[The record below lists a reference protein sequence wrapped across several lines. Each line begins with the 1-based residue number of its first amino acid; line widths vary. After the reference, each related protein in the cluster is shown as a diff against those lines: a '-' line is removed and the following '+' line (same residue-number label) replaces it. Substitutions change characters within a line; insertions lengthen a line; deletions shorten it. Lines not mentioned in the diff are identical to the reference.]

1 MVTGIITAA
10 GLGTRSG
17 LDGKF
22 RKELLP
28 LYDTINKKL
37 VLRPV
42 IDIVYRRLISAGCK
56 KIIIVLDPAD
66 RISRLYVESNFENY
80 EFALQPEKK
89 GFGNAVY
96 AGLSLVDGDDFI
108 LNAGDGM
115 ISDIAFYKSIGN
127 SKHTTLNLFQTEHPE
142 RYGNAALDLEAGTV
156 SAVIEKPQIPLSN
169 FAIAALY
176 FFKNDFKEYLNES
189 TVELTD
195 SINRYIKDGRRVDYN
210 VIDRK
215 QWLSIGKK
223 EEYYKVLERSYEAN
237 LNHEMKNGKE

>member
-1 MVTGIITAA
+1 M
-10 GLGTRSG
+10 
-17 LDGKF
+17 
-22 RKELLP
+22 
-28 LYDTINKKL
+28 
-37 VLRPV
+37 
-42 IDIVYRRLISAGCK
+42 
-56 KIIIVLDPAD
+56 
-66 RISRLYVESNFENY
+66 
-80 EFALQPEKK
+80 
-89 GFGNAVY
+89 
-96 AGLSLVDGDDFI
+96 VDGDDFI

-156 SAVIEKPQIPLSN
+156 SAVVEKPLIPLSN